1 MSGLARPPPRPPPL
15 LWRRRPALSRRLV
28 SAARRTAAT
37 TSTSSSSAA
46 ATTATTTA
54 SSSLSAAGPSQLHRQ
69 MLRLVELTQ
78 PTARQAKERELA
90 AWWTAKAVRE
100 AAPGATVHI
109 FGSTATGCQL
119 PGSDLDLVAIRA
131 PSRRKKGVAPESA
144 AELAPHSRAFEQLR
158 KIQRR
163 VRASGVADQRDPLV
177 VIRAKAPLPPAS
189 PSRLRRD
196 GERVSSPVAAA
207 TGASPPLQR
216 EAVSALGAAPPPPCT
231 QGTSSSTLPSRE

>member
-37 TSTSSSSAA
+37 TSTSLSSAA

-54 SSSLSAAGPSQLHRQ
+54 SSSSSAAGPSQLHRQ

-177 VIRAKAPLPPAS
+177 VIRAKVPLLRFSEKRSLLSVDLSWNATDGLRNSQAARGEEGRSAAS
-189 PSRLRRD
+189 
-196 GERVSSPVAAA
+196 
-207 TGASPPLQR
+207 
-216 EAVSALGAAPPPPCT
+216 
-231 QGTSSSTLPSRE
+231 